1 MGIPIGKQ
9 LLQLPP
15 TPSPC
20 SKYPQ
25 LPHWGPVMANP
36 DFLQGKHFGQPPST
50 HKTKP

>member
-15 TPSPC
+15 TPSSC

-25 LPHWGPVMANP
+25 LPPWGPVMVNP
-36 DFLQGKHFGQPPST
+36 NFLQGKHFTQPPST